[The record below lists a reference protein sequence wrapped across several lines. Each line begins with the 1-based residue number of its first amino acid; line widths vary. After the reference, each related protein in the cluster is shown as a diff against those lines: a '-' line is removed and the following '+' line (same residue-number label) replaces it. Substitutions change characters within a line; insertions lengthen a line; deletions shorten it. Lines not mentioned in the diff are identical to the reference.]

1 LLKLNKNRKFSFER
15 TRNVINCKKITKS
28 NEREEYI
35 FKTLQRADMWWKS
48 VRDEYGMGS
57 GASS

>member
-1 LLKLNKNRKFSFER
+1 
-15 TRNVINCKKITKS
+15 VIKCKKNPKS

-35 FKTLQRADMWWKS
+35 FETFQRADVWWES